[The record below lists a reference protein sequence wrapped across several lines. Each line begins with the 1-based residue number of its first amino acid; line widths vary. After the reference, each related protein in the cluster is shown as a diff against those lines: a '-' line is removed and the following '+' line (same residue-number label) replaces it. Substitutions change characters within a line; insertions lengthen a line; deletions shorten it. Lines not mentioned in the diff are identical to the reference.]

1 MPDEVTSS
9 DIARLAGVRPTAVS
23 NWRRRH
29 SDFPQPVGG
38 PESSPTFALPE
49 VEAWLKAKGR
59 LPAGAEGQTESYV
72 DSSAPDLASA
82 AVSLLPALRPDLV
95 LDPICGYGRMLVA
108 AARRFGPSVAYVGQ
122 DPDPSRV
129 ETATRALV
137 DAGARADVLVG
148 SPLTDDALSRYRR
161 SADLVVCQPPIKSPS
176 LNDDAS
182 PSLPWEFGSPG
193 QADSHLAWLQICYGY
208 LKPGGTAV
216 VPVPSIVSMRST
228 GRRIRAE
235 MLRSGALLQVVALP
249 PQFVPYAS
257 LPWQLWVLE
266 RPANR
271 PMYTIRLVDLSDSAV
286 PGTDDGWREVYE
298 DPALTRD
305 VASIEL
311 LDEDVLLV
319 PARHV
324 ETPVRDVRPDY
335 DRLRKDLTK
344 ATTELDPKLPVF
356 KSASGPT
363 PFSMISV
370 MELVRSGAIGLV
382 NREAPPRPGDVVVRL
397 EVNRIAATVLGEP
410 PPDRVAGEVLRCN
423 RAAVEPYFLACFLES
438 ESNARTAG
446 TLSGSSRLDLRRV
459 RVPQLTLDEQ
469 QRYGDAYRRLT
480 ALTDRANEVS
490 ALARTAVRTA
500 VNGLTSGVLLP

>member
-1 MPDEVTSS
+1 MADEVTSS

-38 PESSPTFALPE
+38 QESSPTFALPE

-59 LPAGAEGQTESYV
+59 IPAEAHDAAESYV
-72 DSSAPDLASA
+72 DRGVPDLASA
-82 AVSLLPALRPDLV
+82 AVSLLPAVRPDLV
-95 LDPICGYGRMLVA
+95 LDPICGHGRMLVA

-129 ETATRALV
+129 DAATRALV

-161 SADLVVCQPPIKSPS
+161 TADLVICQPPIKSPS

-182 PSLPWEFGSPG
+182 PSLPWEFGPPG

-216 VPVPSIVSMRST
+216 VPVPSIVSMRSN

-249 PQFVPYAS
+249 AQFVPYAS

-271 PMYTIRLVDLSDSAV
+271 PMYTVRLVDLSDSSV
-286 PGTDDGWREVYE
+286 PGTDDEWQEVYE

-319 PARHV
+319 PSRHM

-335 DRLRKDLTK
+335 DRLRKDLSK
-344 ATTELDPKLPVF
+344 AATALDPKLPVF
-356 KSASGPT
+356 KSANDVT
-363 PFSMISV
+363 PFSMVSV
-370 MELVRSGAIGLV
+370 MDLVRTGAISLV
-382 NREAPPRPGDVVVRL
+382 SRETPEPDDVVVRSA
-397 EVNRIAATVLGEP
+397 VNVVEAYVIGEP
-410 PPDRVAGEVLRCN
+410 APDRVAGEVLRCN
-423 RAAVEPYFLACFLES
+423 RSAVDPYFLACFLES
-438 ESNARTAG
+438 ETNARTAG

-459 RVPQLTLDEQ
+459 RVPQLPLADQ

-480 ALTDRANEVS
+480 ALTEQADELS
-490 ALARTAVRTA
+490 TLARRAVRTA